1 MTPITRSRSS
11 RWLPFALLALGALPV
26 AAGTL
31 RLSELA
37 GAPPVLPFNP
47 RIAASPLPAV
57 IHVASAIAYLV
68 VGAFHF
74 ARPVRRRWL
83 VWHRRAGPVLVALG
97 LAVALS
103 ALWMTQFYPTEEG
116 TGILHYL
123 FRLCFGAAMAACLV
137 LGVAAIRR
145 YDFPA
150 HQAWMFRA
158 YALAA
163 GAGTQVV
170 TLGFTETLLG
180 ASPLTSGLA
189 LGAGWVINLAAA
201 ECVITHIHNARGKSP
216 IALQEA

>member
-1 MTPITRSRSS
+1 MTAVSWPGTG
-11 RWLPFALLALGALPV
+11 RWLPVALLALGALPV
-26 AAGTL
+26 VAGTL

-47 RIAASPLPAV
+47 RFAASPVPAV
-57 IHVASAIAYLV
+57 IHVASAIVYFV

-74 ARPVRRRWL
+74 APPVRRHWL

-116 TGILHYL
+116 TGVLHYL
-123 FRLCFGAAMAACLV
+123 FRLCFGTAMAACLV

-145 YDFPA
+145 FDFPA
-150 HQAWMFRA
+150 HQAWMIRA

-163 GAGTQVV
+163 GAGTQVF
-170 TLGFTETLLG
+170 TLGLTESVLG

-189 LGAGWVINLAAA
+189 LGAGWAINLAVA
-201 ECVITHIHNARGKSP
+201 EYAIARTGKSRSGRP
-216 IALQEA
+216 LEVQVV

>member
-1 MTPITRSRSS
+1 MTAIPRSGAG
-11 RWLPFALLALGALPV
+11 RWLPFALLALGAVPV
-26 AAGTL
+26 VAGTL

-37 GAPPVLPFNP
+37 GAPPALPFNP
-47 RIAASPLPAV
+47 GIAASPAPAV

-74 ARPVRRRWL
+74 VPPVRRRWL
-83 VWHRRAGPVLVALG
+83 VWHRRAGWVLLVLG

-103 ALWMTQFYPTEEG
+103 ALWMTQFYPREGG

-123 FRLCFGAAMAACLV
+123 FRLCFGAAMASSLV
-137 LGVAAIRR
+137 LGVAAVRR

-150 HQAWMFRA
+150 HQAWMIRA

-163 GAGTQVV
+163 GAGTQVF
-170 TLGFTETLLG
+170 TLGLTESSLG

-189 LGAGWVINLAAA
+189 SSRSQHLHDIQVA
-201 ECVITHIHNARGKSP
+201 
-216 IALQEA
+216 